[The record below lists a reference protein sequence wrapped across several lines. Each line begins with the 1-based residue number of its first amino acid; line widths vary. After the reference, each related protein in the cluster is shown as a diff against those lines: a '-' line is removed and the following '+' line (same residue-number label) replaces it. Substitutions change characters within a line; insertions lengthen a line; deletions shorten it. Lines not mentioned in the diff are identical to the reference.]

1 MDEYDGRQ
9 FVGIDLHRRRSV
21 IVRQSES
28 GEQLSAVR
36 IVNDPVALGLQLEQA
51 GSDPEVVLEATYGWY
66 WAVDVLQACGARV
79 HLAHP
84 LGVKGFRYR
93 RVKNDVRDAADLAD
107 LLRMGRLPEAWI
119 APPQTRELRELV
131 RYRAKL
137 VAIRSGLK
145 AQIHAVLAKAGVLI
159 AVSDLFGVTGRQR
172 LAKVPL
178 GAAYAQRIGSLLE
191 LIDIL
196 DSHEARFAAMIAE
209 RLDTHTGYHAIQQ
222 VPGIGPMLAA
232 VFVAEIGDVHRFTDP
247 AHLCSW
253 AGLTP
258 THRESDTV
266 VHRGH
271 ITKQGSKAVRWAAIE
286 AVQRHPTTA
295 KIAADKQR
303 IEARR
308 GKNIAKVAAARK
320 LLTLVYYGLRDGHI
334 RALDRTAGRREHS
347 GPNPRAAA
355 HLSDPRTIGVVVRLI
370 DPACCYRTAPCPHS
384 WAKG

>member
-1 MDEYDGRQ
+1 MDDYDGRQ

-36 IVNDPVALGLQLEQA
+36 IVNDPVALGLQLEDA
-51 GSDPEVVLEATYGWY
+51 GTDPEVVLEATYGWY
-66 WAVDVLQACGARV
+66 WAVDVLQAAGAHV

-93 RVKNDVRDAADLAD
+93 RVKNDVRDAGDLAD

-119 APPQTRELRELV
+119 APPATRELRELV

-145 AQIHAVLAKAGVLI
+145 AQVHAVLAKAGVLI
-159 AVSDLFGVTGRQR
+159 AVSDLFGAAGRQR
-172 LAKVPL
+172 LAKVALCP
-178 GAAYAQRIGSLLE
+178 AYAQRVRSLLE

-196 DSHEARFAAMIAE
+196 DGHEARFAALIAE
-209 RLDTHTGYHAIQQ
+209 QLGADRGYQTIQQ
-222 VPGIGPMLAA
+222 IAGVGPVLAA
-232 VFVAEIGDVHRFTDP
+232 VFVAEISDVHRFTDA

-258 THRESDTV
+258 RHRESDTV
-266 VHRGH
+266 VHRGN
-271 ITKQGSKAVRWAAIE
+271 ITKQGSKLVRWAAVE
-286 AVQRHPTTA
+286 AIQRQPDTT
-295 KIAADKQR
+295 KITLDRKR

-308 GKNIAKVAAARK
+308 GRNIAKVAAARK

-334 RALDRTAGRREHS
+334 RALAH
-347 GPNPRAAA
+347 AAA
-355 HLSDPRTIGVVVRLI
+355 
-370 DPACCYRTAPCPHS
+370 AA
-384 WAKG
+384 

>member
-66 WAVDVLQACGARV
+66 WAVDVLQACGAHV

-93 RVKNDVRDAADLAD
+93 RAKNDVRDAADLAD

-159 AVSDLFGVTGRQR
+159 AASDLFGVTGRQR

-178 GAAYAQRIGSLLE
+178 GAAYAQRIGSLLQ
-191 LIDIL
+191 LIDIF

-209 RLDTHTGYHAIQQ
+209 QLDTHTGYHAIQQ
-222 VPGIGPMLAA
+222 VPGIGPVLAA
-232 VFVAEIGDVHRFTDP
+232 VFVAEIGDVDRFTDP

-295 KIAADKQR
+295 KIAADKHR

-334 RALDRTAGRREHS
+334 RALDRT
-347 GPNPRAAA
+347 RAA
-355 HLSDPRTIGVVVRLI
+355 
-370 DPACCYRTAPCPHS
+370 
-384 WAKG
+384 

>member
-1 MDEYDGRQ
+1 MNEYDGKQ
-9 FVGIDLHRRRSV
+9 FVGIDLHRQRSV

-36 IVNDPVALGLQLEQA
+36 IVNDPVALGLQLEDA
-51 GSDPEVVLEATYGWY
+51 GADPEVVLEATYGWY
-66 WAVDVLQACGARV
+66 WAVDVLQAQGAQV

-93 RVKNDVRDAADLAD
+93 RVKNDVRDAGDLAD

-119 APPQTRELRELV
+119 APPATRELRELV

-145 AQIHAVLAKAGVLI
+145 AQVHAVLAKAGVLI
-159 AVSDLFGVTGRQR
+159 AVSDLFGVGGRQR

-178 GAAYAQRIGSLLE
+178 ATAYAQRVRSLLE

-196 DSHEARFAAMIAE
+196 DGHEARFAALIAK
-209 RLDTHTGYHAIQQ
+209 RLDADRGYQAIQQ
-222 VPGIGPMLAA
+222 VPGIGPTLAA
-232 VFVAEIGDVHRFTDP
+232 VFVAEIGDAGRFTDP
-247 AHLCSW
+247 AHLCAW

-258 THRESDTV
+258 RHRESDTV

-286 AVQRHPTTA
+286 AIQHQPDTT
-295 KIAADKQR
+295 KIALDRNR

-308 GKNIAKVAAARK
+308 GRNIAKVAAARK

-334 RALDRTAGRREHS
+334 RALDRAG
-347 GPNPRAAA
+347 AA
-355 HLSDPRTIGVVVRLI
+355 
-370 DPACCYRTAPCPHS
+370 
-384 WAKG
+384 